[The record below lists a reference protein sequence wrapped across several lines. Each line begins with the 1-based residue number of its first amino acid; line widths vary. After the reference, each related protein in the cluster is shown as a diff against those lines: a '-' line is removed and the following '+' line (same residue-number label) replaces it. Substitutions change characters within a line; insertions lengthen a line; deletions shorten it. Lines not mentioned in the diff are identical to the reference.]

1 MSRIESDGT
10 ISPSTALAVVLRQL
24 EVQAGERGDRAAG
37 AEQPQVGRLRAGRCA
52 SANSAKL
59 SLTSA
64 RIARV
69 AREPRAASPSSPSP
83 LAPTVSVSETTPH
96 GTLCQSRM
104 RGTGAPGSISTSSV
118 EPPPMSKI
126 TAGPIPSSSRMWQPS
141 TASRASSC
149 AEITSSRMPVSR
161 RTRSMNSAPLLAR
174 RQASVATERAR
185 WTLRR
190 LSLSAQILSAPTA
203 RSIASSLS
211 RPVWASPSPSRTTRL
226 KASMT
231 TKFSSAGPGD
241 QQAAVVGAE
250 VDRGIGL
257 AAGLRR
263 GPACRRRGTRPRG
276 AVALPVA
283 GGAGAGWPGAAAV
296 RCLASPRHS
305 AARPAD

>member
-1 MSRIESDGT
+1 
-10 ISPSTALAVVLRQL
+10 
-24 EVQAGERGDRAAG
+24 
-37 AEQPQVGRLRAGRCA
+37 
-52 SANSAKL
+52 
-59 SLTSA
+59 
-64 RIARV
+64 
-69 AREPRAASPSSPSP
+69 
-83 LAPTVSVSETTPH
+83 
-96 GTLCQSRM
+96 
-104 RGTGAPGSISTSSV
+104 
-118 EPPPMSKI
+118 MSKI
-126 TAGPIPSSSRMWQPS
+126 TAGPIPSSSRIWQPS

-149 AEITSSRMPVSR
+149 AEMMSSRMPVSR

-231 TKFSSAGPGD
+231 TKFSSGGPGD

-257 AAGLRR
+257 ARGRAARPAAWRR
-263 GPACRRRGTRPRG
+263 GRVRGG

-283 GGAGAGWPGAAAV
+283 GGVGATGWGWLAQSA
-296 RCLASPRHS
+296 CLALPAALRRSSGGLKSAMVSTSFVSFHPPGGGTWGQASECAARRRQAS
-305 AARPAD
+305 AATGPARRLTGAPPRYLDAPLRIAPSSNGKTTNSDSVYRGSNPRGASSFPARLSLRGPRSPSARRYANGRVT